1 MGYYLKPGRVSRGMA
16 LGGTS
21 CGAGQT
27 YRGNVTFNGVQ
38 GQCMTDA
45 QYATCKSTGKY
56 AGMPC
61 QVGTDY
67 SSIASG
73 LLSIFA
79 PAPSS
84 GLPAGALVAPS
95 GMSTTTKL
103 ALAAGAVA
111 LVAVIATRR

>member
-1 MGYYLKPGRVSRGMA
+1 MGYYLKGGRSSRGMA

-27 YRGNVTFNGVQ
+27 YRGNVTFNGIQ

-45 QYATCKSTGKY
+45 QYNECKSTGKY

-61 QVGTDY
+61 KVSTDY
-67 SSIASG
+67 SSIAQG
-73 LLSIFA
+73 LLSIFV
-79 PAPSS
+79 PAST
-84 GLPAGALVAPS
+84 GLPSGAVVAPS

-103 ALAAGAVA
+103 AIAAGAVA